1 VSSAVAMSTSAR
13 DLGIAH
19 VRTSARFWRDEAWG
33 PTPPWRGEP
42 VLTSFCAAPPNSV
55 GGPG

>member
-33 PTPPWRGEP
+33 PTPRGAG
-42 VLTSFCAAPPNSV
+42 SRS
-55 GGPG
+55 